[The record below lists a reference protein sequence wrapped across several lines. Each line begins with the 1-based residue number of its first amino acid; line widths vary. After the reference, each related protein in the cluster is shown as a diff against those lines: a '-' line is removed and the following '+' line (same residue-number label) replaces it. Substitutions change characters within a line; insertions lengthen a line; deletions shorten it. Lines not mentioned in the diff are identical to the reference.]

1 MKNKQLLL
9 SGHARGLII
18 FLFLASCVSCKDHSG
33 INRVWA
39 VDESE
44 KIKKEDITNPLA
56 TDQANAVWANNR
68 INIFRAKNEIT
79 GFQIIIEAGKTGVSA
94 VNLKI
99 NDVKNGTFVIPCS
112 DKGPADKWV
121 IEAWPYAD
129 FLFEVPKLAF
139 SISIKLSLCL

>member
-44 KIKKEDITNPLA
+44 PLA

-99 NDVKNGTFVIPCS
+99 NDVKNGTFVIPGS